1 VIMRGL
7 IVALAL
13 IAAAC
18 SPAPAPSEKANEPNA
33 SGSAGQAEAPDPERD
48 AMIAALSPRASEEIG
63 IPVTFTVNI
72 KRTQGEWGWLIAQ
85 PWTPD
90 GAQIDWST
98 TRYATQAQEGMLDGN
113 GTTYALL
120 RKQAGQWSVVALA
133 VGPTDVAYADWPQR
147 YGAPP
152 ALLDLPPR

>member
-1 VIMRGL
+1 MRKL

-13 IAAAC
+13 VAAAC
-18 SPAPAPSEKANEPNA
+18 SPAPNDKTGAPPSAGSE
-33 SGSAGQAEAPDPERD
+33 GQAEAPDPERD
-48 AMIAALSPRASEEIG
+48 AMIAALGPRATAEIG
-63 IPVTFTVNI
+63 IPVTFTATT
-72 KRTQGEWGWLIAQ
+72 KRTEGDWGWLIAQ

-98 TRYATQAQEGMLDGN
+98 TRYATQAQEGALDGG

-120 RKQAGQWSVVALA
+120 RRQNGQWTVVAFV

-147 YGAPP
+147 YGAP
-152 ALLDLPPR
+152 ASLMDLPPG